1 MSHKTRKAYTA
12 EEKVAILR
20 RHLLEQTPVSDLC
33 DQYQL
38 HPTQFYRWQRQ
49 FFENGAAAFT
59 PSTRSAT
66 AALEQPIAVLQA
78 KLARQHEV
86 LSELMEEYVR
96 LKKERGEPC
105 RGDGFPRTSAIRS
118 STSSSR
124 GRHGASSR

>member
-20 RHLLEQTPVSDLC
+20 RHLLEQAPVSDLC

-49 FFENGAAAFT
+49 FFENGAGAFT

-66 AALEQPIAVLQA
+66 AALEQQIAVLQA
-78 KLARQHEV
+78 KLARKHEV

-96 LKKERGEPC
+96 LKKERGEP
-105 RGDGFPRTSAIRS
+105 
-118 STSSSR
+118 
-124 GRHGASSR
+124 

>member
-49 FFENGAAAFT
+49 FFETGAAVT
-59 PSTRSAT
+59 ERVEGVK
-66 AALEQPIAVLQA
+66 AAAPFSKNWRCQ
-78 KLARQHEV
+78 R
-86 LSELMEEYVR
+86 
-96 LKKERGEPC
+96 
-105 RGDGFPRTSAIRS
+105 
-118 STSSSR
+118 
-124 GRHGASSR
+124 